1 MRNFLKLLVA
11 SVTFSRL
18 LISSVNAEV
27 LITNSFGDGA
37 TQMDN
42 ITAVGSSFVLDQAI
56 TVTDLGA
63 WDKDQDGFT
72 TNVKVQLW
80 SASSVE
86 LANVT
91 ITGTAGSTML
101 GTYRYKSLPTALVL
115 PAGTYYLGVSYHG
128 EERLEDGPVTVGLG
142 ISSIYQSWNV
152 LKDIAPINVGGSN
165 SSYIGPNMIYN
176 SVSEP
181 SMITLLDSSFDF
193 TNDND
198 EITLTWISSPTQYYR
213 ITSSPDL
220 VDWTTIIARG
230 IEGDLVNLQTSITAP
245 ITRDVKAFFR
255 VEEE

>member
-1 MRNFLKLLVA
+1 
-11 SVTFSRL
+11 
-18 LISSVNAEV
+18 
-27 LITNSFGDGA
+27 
-37 TQMDN
+37 MDN

-56 TVTDLGA
+56 TVTDLDA
-63 WDKDQDGFT
+63 WDKGQDGFT

-91 ITGTAGSTML
+91 ITGTAGSTIL
-101 GTYRYKSLPTALVL
+101 NTYRYKSLPTALVL
-115 PAGTYYLGVSYHG
+115 PAGSYYLGASYHG
-128 EERLEDGPVTVGLG
+128 EKRLDDGPVSIGLG

-165 SSYIGPNMIYN
+165 SSDIGPNMIYN

-181 SMITLLDSSFDF
+181 SMITLIDSSFDL
-193 TNDND
+193 TIN

-220 VDWTTIIARG
+220 LDWTTIIASG
-230 IEGDLVNLQTSITAP
+230 IEGDLVNSQTSITAA
-245 ITRDVKAFFR
+245 ITQDVKAFFC
-255 VEEE
+255 VE